1 MLIGLWFV
9 LFKCFKWFK
18 CIYFCK
24 FKEKNFIRNVFND
37 IIDKFDLDSYLDYVL
52 WYNWFFVVD

>member
-1 MLIGLWFV
+1 MGCDLFYLNVLNDLNVFIFV
-9 LFKCFKWFK
+9 NLKK
-18 CIYFCK
+18 
-24 FKEKNFIRNVFND
+24 KNFIRNVFND